1 MQNDT
6 ILMELATGMRANAC
20 VFGRAWW
27 LRKGCGCCC
36 CFKANLLSRQLF
48 GADVM
53 LCFLPSSILFL
64 AVSTYVL
71 ANILGWFEQRGWIT
85 VDEISSFSLRVF
97 VHPYSLVITAC
108 SPSAFFLANN
118 SYSRNDSI
126 FQLSLQ
132 MKETIYSCFA
142 FLAVMMKN
150 ANEQLWMPV
159 TKRPQGTKICISKRS
174 LRRHTLRNVFDTTLT
189 SP

>member
-6 ILMELATGMRANAC
+6 ILMKLTTGMRANAC

-27 LRKGCGCCC
+27 LRKGCCCC
-36 CFKANLLSRQLF
+36 EANLLSRQLF

-53 LCFLPSSILFL
+53 LCFLPSLMLSL

-71 ANILGWFEQRGWIT
+71 ANILGWFEQRWWIT
-85 VDEISSFSLRVF
+85 VDEISSFSLWVL
-97 VHPYSLVITAC
+97 VHPYSLVITAY

-126 FQLSLQ
+126 FHLSLR

-150 ANEQLWMPV
+150 ANKQRWVLV
-159 TKRPQGTKICISKRS
+159 TKRPRGMRICISKRS
-174 LRRHTLRNVFDTTLT
+174 LRRHSLINVFDTTLT